1 MGELTLGKTYLLLFM
16 EIIKMKYFIIL
27 IIIILFSNINYLSA
41 ATTIEIKDD
50 LTKRHIPRVTVQIK
64 SLEGKTK
71 DSSITKMTDK
81 KGNISNP
88 FTGRSYI
95 KLSYI
100 GYKVYT
106 DTIDNKT
113 NVIYMS
119 PTNITTNEVVVTG
132 HFKSTSIQESVYDV
146 KVINE
151 TRIKAQGAN
160 NLRELLMTE
169 ANMRLSQ
176 DNILGSSININGL
189 SGENVKVMVDG
200 VPLIG
205 RLNGNIDISQINLSN
220 IERVEIIEGPMS
232 SVYGSDALGGVINL
246 ISKEPI
252 EDVIGYNIR
261 SYYEQVGTYNFDG
274 TIRTS
279 LLGVNI
285 LANAGRNLF
294 QGYDPKNTTRNLR
307 WDPKEQYFFDF
318 QLGYTID
325 EHKFRFQTRYFNE
338 FILNRGALRPP
349 YFETAFD
356 DKYRTNRLSYTM
368 FYDGK
373 LGKDKF
379 LNVTAGHSYFNRKKN
394 TFFKDMLTLDEKLT
408 EIASDQDTSIFT
420 MYMLRAVFGD
430 SKLTNTLQYN
440 LGIDINIDNAE
451 GAKIVGLTKSLS
463 DYAGFLSVQYNPIK
477 AITIQPSLR
486 YIQNSVYDAPLVP
499 AINLKFDIA
508 NNFYFRTSYAKGFR
522 APSIKELFFQF
533 VDINHNIYGN
543 DKLKAETSDSYNAS
557 LFYSTNTENAFIS
570 FESKFFYNIILNL
583 ITLANL
589 EGTDYINVN
598 IGKYETLGSS
608 FTMKYIRDIV
618 SLTAV
623 ASYIGRLN
631 FYHDVTDT
639 RLYNFTPEAS
649 ISFDFLMKPIDT
661 KFNIAYKYTGDMPA
675 FTVVNDEPVEYFVDN
690 FHMMDVSL
698 SRKFID
704 LFEVYIG
711 VKNVFDVV
719 DINSSRGLDAGGAM
733 IPVAWGRT
741 LFINFNIGLN

>member
-1 MGELTLGKTYLLLFM
+1 M
-16 EIIKMKYFIIL
+16 EIMQMNYFIIT
-27 IIIILFSNINYLSA
+27 IIIILLSNTNFLLANSVIQV
-41 ATTIEIKDD
+41 KDD
-50 LTKRHIPRVTVQIK
+50 LSKKHLPRVTAQFK
-64 SLEGKTK
+64 SLDGKTK
-71 DSSITKMTDK
+71 DSVIVKMSDK

-88 FTGRSYI
+88 FTGKCFIR
-95 KLSYI
+95 LSYI

-106 DTIDNKT
+106 DTIDSKT
-113 NVIYMS
+113 SVLYMS
-119 PTNITTNEVVVTG
+119 PSNITTNEVVVTG
-132 HFKSTSIQESVYDV
+132 HFKSTSVQESVYDV

-151 TRIKAQGAN
+151 TRIKSQGAN
-160 NLRELLMTE
+160 NLRELLITE

-189 SGENVKVMVDG
+189 SGENVKVMIDG
-200 VPLIG
+200 VPMIG

-232 SVYGSDALGGVINL
+232 SIYGSDALGGVINL
-246 ISKEPI
+246 ISKEPTVDLV
-252 EDVIGYNIR
+252 EYDFR

-274 TIRTS
+274 TISTS
-279 LLGVNI
+279 LFGLNF

-294 QGYDPKNTTRNLR
+294 QGYDPANTTRNLR
-307 WDPKEQYFFDF
+307 WDPKEQYFLDF
-318 QLGYTID
+318 QVGYTVD
-325 EHKFRFQTRYFNE
+325 EHKIRFQTRYFNE

-349 YFETAFD
+349 YFESAFD
-356 DKYRTNRLSYTM
+356 DKYRTNRLSNTL

-373 LGKDKF
+373 LGDDQF
-379 LNVTAGHSYFNRKKN
+379 LNITAGHSYFNRKKN

-408 EIASDQDTSIFT
+408 EIPSDQDTSVFT
-420 MYMLRAVFGD
+420 TYMLRAVFGD
-430 SKLTNTLQYN
+430 SKFLNSLQYQF
-440 LGIDINIDNAE
+440 GVDISIDNAE
-451 GAKIVGLTKSLS
+451 GVKIVDYSKTLS

-477 AITIQPSLR
+477 EITIQPSVR
-486 YIQNSVYDAPLVP
+486 YIKNSVYDAPLVP
-499 AINLKFDIA
+499 ALNLKFDIS
-508 NNFYFRTSYAKGFR
+508 NNIYFRASYAKGFR

-533 VDINHNIYGN
+533 VDINHNIFGN

-570 FESKFFYNIILNL
+570 FEPKFFYNVILNL

-598 IGKYETLGSS
+598 IGKYETIGSS

-631 FYHDVTDT
+631 FYHDVTNT
-639 RLYNFTPEAS
+639 RRYNFTPEMS
-649 ISFDFLMKPIDT
+649 VSMDYLIKPIDT
-661 KFNIAYKYTGDMPA
+661 KFNLAYKYTGRMPA
-675 FTVVNDEPVEYFVDN
+675 FTVINDKPTEYFVDD
-690 FHMMDVSL
+690 FHMMDLSI

-704 LFEVYIG
+704 IFEVYVGI
-711 VKNVFDVV
+711 KNVLNVI
-719 DINSSRGLDAGGAM
+719 DINSSRGLSAGGAM

-741 LFINFNIGLN
+741 FFVNFNIGLN